1 MSAVFRG
8 ATLIRVEALI
18 RGRPLFQCGYPKVR
32 RLFEARCLLE
42 EIRYYII
49 IVKIITIIATFI
61 SGSCNGCSSSSTSS
75 SIIILSSSSLLLSV
89 ALIIYQC
96 HVLYQPLFL
105 TFLYFLLCYM
115 YLTTFLK
122 GSKQK

>member
-1 MSAVFRG
+1 MSAVFRS

-61 SGSCNGCSSSSTSS
+61 SGSCNGCISSSTSS

-89 ALIIYQC
+89 ALIIHQC

-105 TFLYFLLCYM
+105 NFLYVSCCVTCTSPLF
-115 YLTTFLK
+115 
-122 GSKQK
+122 

>member
-75 SIIILSSSSLLLSV
+75 SIILSSSSLLLSV
-89 ALIIYQC
+89 ALIIHQC

-105 TFLYFLLCYM
+105 NFLYVSCCVTCTSPLF
-115 YLTTFLK
+115 
-122 GSKQK
+122 